1 MKTTNSIAEPARLP
15 PHRHAVMGHK
25 SSGGVYYM
33 NRYSHSHDFVMCGNK
48 NHEWLWLASSE
59 DIDADGEPHS
69 HIVMCGNRE
78 ATEED
83 FDGLR

>member
-1 MKTTNSIAEPARLP
+1 
-15 PHRHAVMGHK
+15 
-25 SSGGVYYM
+25 M